1 LFSCPTRRSSDLVF
15 VYSRALLRQGVSL
28 PKGMRTPTSF
38 MPVSWHGCG
47 PPLWGWR
54 GPASDGSSGCHVV
67 QVEDLVLRGF
77 RPLFECLQAVV
88 VGGRTDRQSEAVVL
102 EAGLVLLRVLTQN
115 LLRQRGVRLGDRD
128 LVQAVTVEAL
138 DGHLRVELLAG
149 TEDHGDVA
157 VQLQADTLAFAAL
170 LRNGL
175 GAVHEGLGLLQNLLL
190 LTDQGGQFRV
200 GQVVEVF
207 QKLHAIDLRVHRGG
221 VAAGQRSDL
230 DIPRRV
236 GLAVS
241 GQKVPVERGGRDATT
256 RTIPVV
262 GDSDDREAGGAFV
275 LDFDDVVGPD
285 VHVTGAGHSTLLSE
299 GLGSPGPVSTTLP
312 QESSFLR
319 NYRRVLC
326 RYWLGGNMTPA
337 RLLTVKMRKRAGC

>member
-1 LFSCPTRRSSDLVF
+1 IWQVASGLIRYTFRCGTAHAAPCRTACTASCRPGVTQSASAITITGSRERDSACATACALLQVPVWIPTWIGEPSRRSSYQVF

-149 TEDHGDVA
+149 TEDHG
-157 VQLQADTLAFAAL
+157 
-170 LRNGL
+170 
-175 GAVHEGLGLLQNLLL
+175 
-190 LTDQGGQFRV
+190 
-200 GQVVEVF
+200 
-207 QKLHAIDLRVHRGG
+207 
-221 VAAGQRSDL
+221 
-230 DIPRRV
+230 
-236 GLAVS
+236 
-241 GQKVPVERGGRDATT
+241 
-256 RTIPVV
+256 
-262 GDSDDREAGGAFV
+262 
-275 LDFDDVVGPD
+275 
-285 VHVTGAGHSTLLSE
+285 
-299 GLGSPGPVSTTLP
+299 
-312 QESSFLR
+312 
-319 NYRRVLC
+319 
-326 RYWLGGNMTPA
+326 
-337 RLLTVKMRKRAGC
+337 